1 MDNKRNINNQTN
13 IEYSNNLK
21 LTNISKSKKKKK
33 KYKSYDDFN
42 DINNQKNKEIK
53 SNFINDYQPNYRNFA
68 IIRNSK
74 DIMKYIPKENS
85 KEIDNNY
92 YSLLNDFEVNYPK
105 GNTNFY
111 LIYND
116 SYRYPYQFNISKYSN
131 IALKSHHSFKLG
143 VNQLMIKNNKKEL
156 NYNISKESLPFC
168 IYDQNSSNNAII
180 KEYIDKYLN
189 NQEYFLYNRRN
200 TYFKYIKNYN
210 KIISHEES
218 KNNDAIM
225 LEDYNNFNPN
235 LNNNNGI
242 REKKIYYINTFND
255 NSHNKSKESNIPS
268 EKNSENNENSRNR
281 IKLTNTREDNNI
293 NEEEPNIDGNIEPN
307 EEKKKETF
315 STDVFSLN
323 ESDDELYNRGDLSTY
338 GIVNILRLPKERK
351 KFNLRLLRQNNKENN
366 DKKNDIKENESK
378 KDEDFIPENK
388 NNNNINIKKTEG
400 SSFHSGKKKI
410 KNVEFLRE
418 SLDYFYK

>member
-1 MDNKRNINNQTN
+1 
-13 IEYSNNLK
+13 
-21 LTNISKSKKKKK
+21 
-33 KYKSYDDFN
+33 
-42 DINNQKNKEIK
+42 
-53 SNFINDYQPNYRNFA
+53 
-68 IIRNSK
+68 
-74 DIMKYIPKENS
+74 
-85 KEIDNNY
+85 
-92 YSLLNDFEVNYPK
+92 
-105 GNTNFY
+105 
-111 LIYND
+111 
-116 SYRYPYQFNISKYSN
+116 
-131 IALKSHHSFKLG
+131 
-143 VNQLMIKNNKKEL
+143 MIKNYKKEL

-168 IYDQNSSNNAII
+168 IYDKNSSNNAII

-268 EKNSENNENSRNR
+268 EENSENNENSRNR
-281 IKLTNTREDNNI
+281 IKLTNTRENKNI
-293 NEEEPNIDGNIEPN
+293 NEEEQNRDDNIEPN

-315 STDVFSLN
+315 STDVLSLN

-378 KDEDFIPENK
+378 KDDDFIPENK
-388 NNNNINIKKTEG
+388 NKNNINIKKTEG